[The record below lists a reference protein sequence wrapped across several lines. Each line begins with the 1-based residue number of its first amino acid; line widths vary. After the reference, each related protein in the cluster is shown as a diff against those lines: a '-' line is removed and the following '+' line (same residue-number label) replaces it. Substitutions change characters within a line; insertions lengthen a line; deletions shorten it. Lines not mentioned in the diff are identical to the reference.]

1 MSKPYISA
9 ASLNVLFTELKRSFL
24 FSGVNSVAL
33 GKLNFVT
40 LISFETCFA
49 LVSIAFTLPSKTFLL
64 KPENSPLLKPF
75 TKLFN
80 KSNTS
85 LPVFIVVISPFCFGG
100 LIFCHCCQSLFL
112 SVVSLDT
119 SISLI
124 YSNAAANFSSAIS
137 ASLNSSAG

>member
-24 FSGVNSVAL
+24 FSDVNSVAL
-33 GKLNFVT
+33 GKLNFV
-40 LISFETCFA
+40 IPFETSFA
-49 LVSIAFTLPSKTFLL
+49 FFSIAFTLPSKTFLL